1 MMPCSWEGNCRS
13 GVALAMYQTSGLSTY
28 GLTAQGREM
37 TTPPALLIGMAHF
50 TFTFTLCIRIM
61 PIGESEL
68 SYWTKYG
75 FMMSLTRNED

>member
-37 TTPPALLIGMAHF
+37 TTPPALLIVWH
-50 TFTFTLCIRIM
+50 TL
-61 PIGESEL
+61 PLPYASESCPL
-68 SYWTKYG
+68 V
-75 FMMSLTRNED
+75 RVN